1 MFAMSTHEV
10 DAITSIKDVLQ
21 RERGDTVE
29 VIGIVDAVL
38 QEVETT
44 PHSSRYVGVLRI
56 WVDDGP
62 VLVRFN
68 NPQATFASGVLEYI
82 AGKQPT
88 RGDMICV
95 QASVI
100 DNVYALL
107 DAGDNEAYMSV
118 PSEERFDDYL
128 TERSLVRDIY
138 DELVAHVEA
147 KRYREARETFAE
159 LRKYELIVE
168 ENEQIQAEIQLVPPW
183 ERPVHLDAPADA
195 ALVEYIYGLN
205 PETMNLEQFLL
216 FAHCVFD
223 GFVMPVEAGIDDCP
237 SAVALFVQYPDIL
250 DSEARELFTKYIT
263 QHEASRLHRPR

>member
-10 DAITSIKDVLQ
+10 DAVTSIKDVLQ

-29 VIGIVDAVL
+29 VTGIVDAVL

-138 DELVAHVEA
+138 DELVAHVKA
-147 KRYREARETFAE
+147 KRYREAREAFAE
-159 LRKYELIVE
+159 LRKYELTTE
-168 ENEQIQAEIQLVPPW
+168 EDGIALAAILFMPPW
-183 ERPVHLDAPADA
+183 ERPVHLDTATHAQ
-195 ALVEYIYGLN
+195 LVEDIYGLN
-205 PETMNLEQFLL
+205 PETMNVEQFLM
-216 FAHCVFD
+216 FAHGVFD
-223 GFVMPVEAGIDDCP
+223 GLVVPDQAEIEDCP
-237 SAVALFVQYPDIL
+237 STVLVFVQYPEIL